1 MRHALAL
8 SLAALL
14 LGGCASHENVDPNG
28 IWINQKA
35 IDAAA
40 KGGHLRQALV
50 ANGPTQ
56 EWLLDTQAGQATFS
70 NGFETAEGK
79 LVAQT
84 NGELNV
90 EFYGSGAEVLKVDG
104 DELQQLATENAPLQ
118 TFKKVLAPVRPGAP
132 VGAAFESALYGA
144 YMGGEWRVVE
154 GPGQGGVAHFRAD
167 GQVDGLGG
175 VDRYALCM
183 TGDCASMCG
192 EFDSMWLEQQQQGNA
207 FIFRRNG
214 DQLEILQALNQS
226 QDDEIPNLV
235 PGTRRWLLSK

>member
-1 MRHALAL
+1 
-8 SLAALL
+8 
-14 LGGCASHENVDPNG
+14 
-28 IWINQKA
+28 
-35 IDAAA
+35 
-40 KGGHLRQALV
+40 
-50 ANGPTQ
+50 
-56 EWLLDTQAGQATFS
+56 
-70 NGFETAEGK
+70 
-79 LVAQT
+79 
-84 NGELNV
+84 
-90 EFYGSGAEVLKVDG
+90 
-104 DELQQLATENAPLQ
+104 
-118 TFKKVLAPVRPGAP
+118 
-132 VGAAFESALYGA
+132 
-144 YMGGEWRVVE
+144 MGGEWRVVE

-183 TGDCASMCG
+183 TGDCASMSG